1 MNCKNC
7 QNPLKENA
15 HFCENCGAK
24 VVIDKITFKN
34 LFLDFFINVF
44 GFDSKFFL
52 TIRTIFITPEK
63 ILKEYL
69 DGVRKRYMNPFAFLA
84 VSAGISLLVFNYFA
98 DDFIAINKSV
108 SVNQFY
114 QLEKDAKID
123 TSKMIDLS
131 EKQKNKLERRKKTA
145 EMQLKFNSGIMQF
158 MLRYLNLL
166 TFVFLFILA
175 VLSKWTFWKPYN
187 YGEHLVINAYIYGFA
202 NYLTLI
208 LFFLAIAFH
217 PSIYYYSTLLYI
229 IFYIYA
235 FGRFFKVTIWK
246 NFLRT
251 LKFIFGLAIVCLIL
265 FIIATIIV
273 MILTTIGILDFSV

>member
-24 VVIDKITFKN
+24 VVTDKITFKN

-44 GFDSKFFL
+44 GFDSTFFL
-52 TIRTIFITPEK
+52 TMRTILITPEK

-69 DGVRKRYMNPFAFLA
+69 GGVRKRYMNPFAFLA

-108 SVNQFY
+108 NTSQLI
-114 QLEKDAKID
+114 QLEKDTKID

-131 EKQKNKLERRKKTA
+131 EKEKSKLERRKKTA
-145 EMQLKFNSGIMQF
+145 EMQLKLNDGIMQF

-175 VLSKWTFWKPYN
+175 ILSKWTFWKPYN

-208 LFFLAIAFH
+208 LFFLAIAFY
-217 PSIYYYSTLLYI
+217 PSIYFYSTLLYI
-229 IFYIYA
+229 LFYIYA
-235 FGRFFKVTIWK
+235 FGRFFKVSIWK

-251 LKFIFGLAIVCLIL
+251 LKFLFGLAVVCLIL
-265 FIIATIIV
+265 FIITTIIV
-273 MILTTIGILDFSV
+273 LLLSVMGVIDFAV

>member
-7 QNPLKENA
+7 QHPLKENA
-15 HFCENCGAK
+15 HFCENCGAQ
-24 VVIDKITFKN
+24 VVTNKITFKN

-52 TIRTIFITPEK
+52 TIRTIFFTPEK

-108 SVNQFY
+108 NTSQLI

-131 EKQKNKLERRKKTA
+131 EKEKSKLERRKKTA
-145 EMQLKFNSGIMQF
+145 EMQLKFNDGMMQF

-175 VLSKWTFWKPYN
+175 VLSKWTYWKPYN

-217 PSIYYYSTLLYI
+217 PSIYFYSTLLYI
-229 IFYIYA
+229 LFYIYA
-235 FGRFFKVTIWK
+235 FGRFFKMSIWK

-251 LKFIFGLAIVCLIL
+251 LKFLFGLAIVCLIL

-273 MILTTIGILDFSV
+273 LLLSVMGVIDFAA

>member
-24 VVIDKITFKN
+24 VVVDKITFKN

-44 GFDSKFFL
+44 GFDSTFFL
-52 TIRTIFITPEK
+52 TMRTILITPEK

-69 DGVRKRYMNPFAFLA
+69 GGVRKRYMNPFAFLA

-108 SVNQFY
+108 NTSQLI
-114 QLEKDAKID
+114 QLEKDTKID

-131 EKQKNKLERRKKTA
+131 EKEKSKLERRKKTA
-145 EMQLKFNSGIMQF
+145 EMQLKLNDGIMQF

-208 LFFLAIAFH
+208 LFFLAIAFY
-217 PSIYYYSTLLYI
+217 PSIYFYSTLLYI
-229 IFYIYA
+229 LFYIYA
-235 FGRFFKVTIWK
+235 FGRFFKVSIWK

-251 LKFIFGLAIVCLIL
+251 LKFLFGLAVVCLIL
-265 FIIATIIV
+265 FIITTIIV
-273 MILTTIGILDFSV
+273 LLLSVMGVIDFAV